1 MDDENNYVTHL
12 GSNMSDHDL
21 SRTIIEKIFEN
32 ERSKMNKYRWR
43 LFFILYY
50 IIYIYIC
57 IYI

>member
-43 LFFILYY
+43 LFFILY
-50 IIYIYIC
+50 
-57 IYI
+57 